1 MCPASRDSRI
11 CPCFALTIVTVVHI
25 DLSVGVHVVGLVCG
39 TGNGGFRRKLRVSI
53 MQLLH
58 WPGNGCRAPAGSV
71 AVTGVD
77 RRRQGNYGYVGS
89 W

>member
-1 MCPASRDSRI
+1 MCLASRVSRT
-11 CPCFALTIVTVVHI
+11 CPCFALTVVTVVHI
-25 DLSVGVHVVGLVCG
+25 DLSVGVHVVGLVG
-39 TGNGGFRRKLRVSI
+39 AAGNGRFRRELRVSI

-58 WPGNGCRAPAGSV
+58 WPGNGRRPPAGSV

-77 RRRQGNYGYVGS
+77 RRCQGNYGEVGG